1 MTLRRPQLECWNFS
15 DGTDVNPLS
24 PIARAGLESASAQ
37 AVSNTF
43 SYLRRY
49 LHKDRW
55 LGLRNVYRTDTIK
68 RIRADDAAGTLQQKH
83 LAEYIAASAPIHAVD
98 GWSYLGRAL
107 QAHLMGDV
115 FSARHLGYYA
125 ELRAAMAI
133 LATQG
138 IAVLN
143 RQHFV
148 LNSQAGVTKVAT
160 NEGTHSFAWQALQ
173 WWAGQP
179 ASSVVIGQSI
189 RPYQK
194 DLSSWIVNTPGYGS
208 WAPQA
213 RDWILQFGLDL
224 RIAAADQTSRNE
236 ASYRPNRVLPLE
248 RVDTRASAEFAVA
261 LWLSLEPTPSGFER
275 LDLHF
280 LRRSFENAF
289 TSVSGHSPA
298 SKPSAFGGSVDSL
311 LKANGVVGTGLRD
324 FLTRQSEPK
333 DLALLRDAAIPSTK
347 GGPTHHLHVL
357 SRATLLLVLAAS
369 ATRRLFRSA
378 NVPLEDSAFWWG
390 LLGLDRGLWQQ
401 TPEPHDLLDYWADVK
416 IELDELQAWLA
427 RGSNTRYE
435 LLSDRPSSLARL
447 SQMELV
453 ALWRM
458 AA

>member
-1 MTLRRPQLECWNFS
+1 MNS
-15 DGTDVNPLS
+15 LS
-24 PIARAGLESASAQ
+24 QAALADLGSASAQ
-37 AVSNTF
+37 AVSSTF

-49 LHKDRW
+49 LHEDRW
-55 LGLRNVYRTDTIK
+55 LGLRNAYRSDTIE
-68 RIRADDAAGTLQQKH
+68 RIKADTDQGTLQQKH
-83 LAEYIAASAPIHAVD
+83 LAEYIAASAPIHTVD

-143 RQHFV
+143 RQHYV
-148 LNSQAGVTKVAT
+148 LTTRDSVTKVAT
-160 NEGTHSFAWQALQ
+160 SEGTHSFAWQALQ

-179 ASSVVIGQSI
+179 AASVVIGQSI
-189 RPYQK
+189 RPYQT
-194 DLSSWIVNTPGYGS
+194 DLSSWIINTPGYGS

-213 RDWILQFGLDL
+213 KDWILQFGLDL
-224 RIAAADQTSRNE
+224 KVAATDQTSRNE
-236 ASYRPNRVLPLE
+236 ASYRPTRILSPK

-289 TSVSGHSPA
+289 TSMNGYSPA
-298 SKPSAFGGSVDSL
+298 SRPLNLGTSVDSL
-311 LKANGVVGTGLRD
+311 LKANGVSETRRDYLRD
-324 FLTRQSEPK
+324 FLTRKSEPE
-333 DLALLRDAAIPSTK
+333 DLALLRDAAIASTRTV
-347 GGPTHHLHVL
+347 PTHHIHVL

-369 ATRRLFRSA
+369 ATRRMFRSA
-378 NVPLEDSAFWWG
+378 NVPLGDSAFWWG

-401 TPEPHDLLDYWADVK
+401 IPQPYDLLDYWADVK
-416 IELDELQAWLA
+416 VELDELQVWLA
-427 RGSNTRYE
+427 GGSNTRCE
-435 LLSDRPSSLARL
+435 LISGRPSSLARL

-453 ALWRM
+453 ALWGM

>member
-1 MTLRRPQLECWNFS
+1 MKK
-15 DGTDVNPLS
+15 LS
-24 PIARAGLESASAQ
+24 PSALAGLRSANAQ
-37 AVSNTF
+37 AVTDTF
-43 SYLRRY
+43 SNLQRY
-49 LHKDRW
+49 LHNDRW
-55 LGLRNVYRTDTIK
+55 LGLNNSYRIDTIN
-68 RIRADDAAGTLQQKH
+68 RIKAAADGGTLQQKH

-143 RQHFV
+143 HLHFV
-148 LNSQAGVTKVAT
+148 LTSPTSVKKVKT
-160 NEGTHSFAWQALQ
+160 SEGTHSFAWQALQ

-179 ASSVVIGQSI
+179 ASSVAIGQSI
-189 RPYQK
+189 RPYQI
-194 DLSSWIVNTPGYGS
+194 DLSSWISNTPGYGS

-213 RDWILQFGLDL
+213 KDWILQFGLDL
-224 RIAAADQTSRNE
+224 KVAADDQISRNE
-236 ASYRPNRVLPLE
+236 ASYRPTRILSLK

-280 LRRSFENAF
+280 LRHSFEKAF
-289 TSVSGHSPA
+289 TSVKGRSPA
-298 SKPSAFGGSVDSL
+298 SSSSAFGSSVDDL
-311 LKANGVVGTGLRD
+311 LKANGVVEPRHAYLHD
-324 FLTRQSEPK
+324 FLTRQSEPQ
-333 DLALLRDAAIPSTK
+333 DLALLRNAAIASTRAD
-347 GGPTHHLHVL
+347 PTHHLHVL

-369 ATRRLFRSA
+369 ATRRLFWSA
-378 NVPLEDSAFWWG
+378 NIPLESSAFWWG

-401 TPEPHDLLDYWADVK
+401 APQPDDLLDYWADVK
-416 IELDELQAWLA
+416 VELDELQAWL
-427 RGSNTRYE
+427 RGGSSTRHE
-435 LLSDRPSSLARL
+435 LISDCPRSLARL

-453 ALWRM
+453 ALWGM